1 MPTTTMRSTTRPV
14 RRVLIVE
21 DDRALCTALARLAR
35 SKWASE
41 VWQAHSV
48 AEAREM
54 MLQQPD
60 LMIID
65 VKLPDGDSFGLVEAA
80 WSLKPAPVVVAM
92 SGAASAEEAFRLGQ
106 LGVRAYVAKP
116 LSVES
121 LSEEVEKA
129 LRVPPNL
136 DPIVQGLVGQ
146 IGLRD
151 AQEIVR
157 TGMIDQ
163 AIALSGGNRSNA
175 ARLLHVSR
183 QAVQQVMRE
192 RGEGDVDGD
201 DDEQGRMAS

>member
-1 MPTTTMRSTTRPV
+1 MPRTTTRPV

-21 DDRALCTALARLAR
+21 DDRALCAALARLAK

-54 MLQQPD
+54 MAQQPD
-60 LMIID
+60 LMIVD

-80 WSLKPAPVVVAM
+80 WSLKPAPVVVAI

-106 LGVRAYVAKP
+106 IGVRAYVAKP

-121 LSEEVEKA
+121 LSAEVENA
-129 LRVPPNL
+129 LRAPPNIE
-136 DPIVQGLVGQ
+136 PIVAGLVGQ
-146 IGLRD
+146 VPLRD
-151 AQEIVR
+151 FQNETRNI
-157 TGMIDQ
+157 MFDQ
-163 AIALSGGNRSNA
+163 ALALSEGNRSGA
-175 ARLLHVSR
+175 ARLLHISR

-192 RGEGDVDGD
+192 RNGSDGD
-201 DDEQGRMAS
+201 DDEHGRLAS